1 MNSPNT
7 VPIVAKKTTRDSL
20 KNLKYDFR
28 VDSLDE
34 VIRRLIEEHYQKQEV
49 PA

>member
-7 VPIVAKKTTRDSL
+7 VPVVTKKDTRNAL
-20 KNLKYDFR
+20 KELKFDFR

-34 VIRRLIEEHYQKQEV
+34 VIRKLIDEHFQKQEV
-49 PA
+49 SQ